1 MKHKRTVLIKS
12 LAILLAVW
20 MLVGCQQN
28 GGWLDEIEE
37 KDDDPPQQTQATQ
50 KVVHLTVEKSV
61 EFVSDKTKESWRKPL
76 EKFLAK
82 LIPWGWDFG
91 EDIDRVNTY
100 NCSYAIALMDIN
112 LDGTPELILAT
123 PGGSA
128 CNIDYA
134 AFDLYTEE
142 MLLFFGGGYDEVWE
156 NVYDIEND
164 TIKVIGKFGMQMGAD
179 YQMQFITQI
188 AYDTEKQQYEQFER
202 FYFSYY
208 TVNPMDPENWYIGT
222 DYRMNNETVAV
233 SDYVSAYNDYV
244 NSHVHIVNTVMKLID
259 WDEVAT
265 EEDSVEQRSKAM
277 AEALLSSGQEFIKPV
292 AKD

>member
-1 MKHKRTVLIKS
+1 MKHKNWIMKS
-12 LAILLAVW
+12 LAMLLAVW
-20 MLVGCQQN
+20 MLAGCQQSSV
-28 GGWLDEIEE
+28 WMADDEDE
-37 KDDDPPQQTQATQ
+37 DDDDSSTQTQKAD
-50 KVVHLTVEKSV
+50 KVVHLTLDKTV
-61 EFVSDKTKESWRKPL
+61 EFVSDKTKESWREPL

-82 LIPWGWDFG
+82 LIPWNWDSG

-112 LDGTPELILAT
+112 LDGTPELIMAT

-128 CNIDYA
+128 CNINYA

-142 MLLFFGGGYDEVWE
+142 MLLDFGGGYGEVWE

-179 YQMQFITQI
+179 YQMQFLTQI
-188 AYDTEKQQYEQFER
+188 AYDTEKQEYEQYER
-202 FYFSYY
+202 FGFFYY
-208 TVNPMDPENWYIGT
+208 SVNPMDPENWYIGT
-222 DYRMNNETVAV
+222 DYRMNGEPVDV

-265 EEDSVEQRSKAM
+265 KEDSAEQRAKAM
-277 AEALLSSGQEFIKPV
+277 ADALLSSGQEFIKPQE
-292 AKD
+292 KD